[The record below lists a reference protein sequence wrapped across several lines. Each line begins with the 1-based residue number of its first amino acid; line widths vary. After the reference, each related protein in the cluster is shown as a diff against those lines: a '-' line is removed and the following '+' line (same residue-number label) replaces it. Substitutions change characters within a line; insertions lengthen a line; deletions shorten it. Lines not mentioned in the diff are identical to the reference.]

1 MTDKSANAMT
11 DPVNEQLSACLDG
24 ELPAAELDLLLKR
37 MARDEALAR
46 TASRYSL
53 AGAAMRDSQGPLAS
67 VDFAARVA
75 SAVAAEEKPLEAQP
89 LPARRRFEPRRWVR
103 PAISGT
109 MAAGIAVFAVLIA
122 TRPDQ
127 GASDTPEVVA
137 ENTPVTAP
145 LTTPAPAPTPVN
157 WSAARLTN
165 YVVAHSEYSSP
176 LSRPM
181 VLNGVLA
188 EQNVPEERD
197 QLETEPVDSAP

>member
-1 MTDKSANAMT
+1 MT

-37 MARDEALAR
+37 MARDEALGR
-46 TASRYSL
+46 TASRYL
-53 AGAAMRDSQGPLAS
+53 AIGAAMRDAHSPVPS
-67 VDFAARVA
+67 IDFAARVA
-75 SAVAAEEKPLEAQP
+75 KAVAAEGQSLEAQP
-89 LPARRRFEPRRWVR
+89 APAVARVGPVGLRRWVR
-103 PAISGT
+103 PAISGA

-127 GASDTPEVVA
+127 GGAPEATVA
-137 ENTPVTAP
+137 ENTPAAATIAAP
-145 LTTPAPAPTPVN
+145 TQVATPVN

-176 LSRPM
+176 LGRPM

-188 EQNVPEERD
+188 EQNPPEEQD
-197 QLETEPVDSAP
+197 QPQTEPAASAP